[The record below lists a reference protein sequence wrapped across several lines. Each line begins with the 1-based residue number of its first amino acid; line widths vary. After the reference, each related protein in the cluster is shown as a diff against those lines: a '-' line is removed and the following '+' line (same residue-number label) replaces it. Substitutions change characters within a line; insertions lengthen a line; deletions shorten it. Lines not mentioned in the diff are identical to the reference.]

1 MPLSPLVFDPI
12 FKEKVWGGQ
21 GLGQKLD
28 KPIPA
33 DVPIGESWEISAVPG
48 DESIARSGP
57 YAGKT
62 LPEICAKDAAGLL
75 GDISGGSTAFP
86 LLYKFID
93 ANDNLSIQVHPNDM
107 QAQALSMGAIGK
119 TECWYIVDAK
129 PGMEL
134 ICGFKKGIR
143 LSDVKNALQSN
154 TLPSLCNYLAVK
166 PGDVVFV
173 PAGTVHATLAGA
185 LLYEVQQTSDTT
197 FRLYDWERKGPDGK
211 PRALHIDA
219 ALGVLDLTYHTR
231 HIIEPII
238 LAGPGAIG
246 HSLRVAC
253 RYFALEEYTFQGHE
267 KLTLPAKRSFWV
279 ITVLD
284 GSLTISSFPAP
295 DVIAQGGSM
304 LIPASNGALRCAG
317 RTGAHFLVSYVPDL
331 ESEIIS
337 PLRQL
342 HFSDDTIEM
351 LGGNPSKNDLKPL
364 L

>member
-1 MPLSPLVFDPI
+1 MPLSPLVFFPI

-21 GLGQKLD
+21 GLRKRLD

-33 DVPIGESWEISAVPG
+33 GVPIGESWEISAVPG

-57 YAGKT
+57 HSGKT

-93 ANDNLSIQVHPNDM
+93 ANDKLSIQVHPNDER
-107 QAQALSMGAIGK
+107 ARSRSPGALGK

-129 PGMEL
+129 PGTEL
-134 ICGFKKGIR
+134 ICGFKKGVR
-143 LSDVKNALQSN
+143 LSDVLDAVHAN
-154 TLPSLCNYLAVK
+154 TLPSLCNYLPVK

-173 PAGTVHATLAGA
+173 PAGTVHATLAGT

-197 FRLYDWERKGPDGK
+197 FRLYDWGRTGTDGK
-211 PRALHIDA
+211 PRALHVDA

-231 HIIEPII
+231 HIIEPVIM
-238 LAGPGAIG
+238 AGPGAIG

-253 RYFALEEYTFQGHE
+253 RYFALEEYAIHGPE
-267 KLTLPAKRSFWV
+267 KLTLPSKRSFRV
-279 ITVLD
+279 VTVLD
-284 GSLTISSFPAP
+284 GSLAIARSPQPLVISKGESALVLAGSGDLSCAV
-295 DVIAQGGSM
+295 DVATHI
-304 LIPASNGALRCAG
+304 LL
-317 RTGAHFLVSYVPDL
+317 SYVPDL

-337 PLRQL
+337 PLRRQ
-342 HFSDDTIEM
+342 HCTDATIEL
-351 LGGNPSKNDLKPL
+351 LGGNPSRNDLKPL